1 MEKKDAK
8 MTALGTGAHSISVT
22 DRKEINLTGV
32 LDVKSFDELEVLLE
46 TELGVLLVKG
56 KNLAVKSL
64 SHENGNVKIEGE
76 LEAMVY
82 TRQGV
87 KKNKESLAKRLFS

>member
-1 MEKKDAK
+1 MERNDTKASPS
-8 MTALGTGAHSISVT
+8 HNISVA

-32 LDVKSFDELEVLLE
+32 VDVKSFDELEVLLE
-46 TELGVLLVKG
+46 TELGMLLIKG
-56 KNLAVKSL
+56 KNLAVKTL
-64 SHENGNVKIEGE
+64 TLEKGLVRIEGE
-76 LEAMVY
+76 LEALVY

>member
-1 MEKKDAK
+1 MERNDTKASPS
-8 MTALGTGAHSISVT
+8 HNISVT

-46 TELGVLLVKG
+46 TELGMLLIKG
-56 KNLAVKSL
+56 KNLAVKTL
-64 SHENGNVKIEGE
+64 TLEKGLVRIEGE